1 MMKIALFLAVGL
13 VAVFNSPVN
22 AELTEEDGQKL
33 LDAIKDEVAKQSLQC
48 AGVESYCSHDVPNE
62 IPATLCPNLLKAYLC
77 DNVNSAAGI
86 NQVLVD
92 IAKRAAKN

>member
-13 VAVFNSPVN
+13 VVVFNSPVN
-22 AELTEEDGQKL
+22 AELTEEDGQKI
-33 LDAIKDEVAKQSLQC
+33 LDAIKDEVAK
-48 AGVESYCSHDVPNE
+48 
-62 IPATLCPNLLKAYLC
+62 NLLKAYLC

-92 IAKRAAKN
+92 IAKRVAENQKN